1 MRDAAMANEREEVT
15 LRGLARWLVL
25 AFLILAGLGLYFA
38 VGRNAPSVVQAP
50 SVEVH

>member
-1 MRDAAMANEREEVT
+1 MADEREEVT

-25 AFLILAGLGLYFA
+25 ALLILVGLGLYFG